1 MSSGYNIN
9 GVAHNTGPAPSPL
22 GQIPPNEG
30 MPGGPMGPGFF
41 PVSTF
46 DVNWKLSKK
55 KKKHI
60 NSFVL
65 CLKFLVV
72 NYNHSKIDCLLILI
86 LKCCFYLYVVLE

>member
-46 DVNWKLSKK
+46 DVNWRLSKK
-55 KKKHI
+55 KKKTHQFI
-60 NSFVL
+60 
-65 CLKFLVV
+65 CLVFEIF
-72 NYNHSKIDCLLILI
+72 SC
-86 LKCCFYLYVVLE
+86 